1 MRITIMR
8 IYTVRFFVLVI
19 SLFFFGLGYAQEET
33 YDLLETI
40 YYSSG
45 KRRLGVGITFR
56 QDQYVYSNYLWKAN
70 RMIAT
75 YRRKNQWSLSAQWQ
89 LLAKSELLWLTL
101 EGSYQ
106 RDRIT
111 FDENDMKILR
121 WNYAGP
127 DFEEKISYSRYTIM
141 PGIQIEPLANFGLS
155 PYFNV
160 KAFFV
165 FPTHLRYDYEVTSTN
180 IPSNVIKE
188 SVENG
193 ALISLGWEYEAGLRA
208 QVHPKVVLYTGFYY
222 QNLEQRIDW
231 PQVESRDIKD
241 TILVFNHRGFIVR
254 LNYIW

>member
-8 IYTVRFFVLVI
+8 KYIVRFFVLVI
-19 SLFFFGLGYAQEET
+19 SLFFSVLSYAQEET
-33 YDLLETI
+33 YDVLEAI
-40 YYSSG
+40 FYSSG
-45 KRRLGVGITFR
+45 KRRLGVGLTFR
-56 QDQYVYSNYLWKAN
+56 QDQYVYSNYFWKAN
-70 RMIAT
+70 RMVAT
-75 YRRKNQWSLSAQWQ
+75 YRRKDQWSLSAQWQ

-106 RDRIT
+106 RDQVT
-111 FDENDMKILR
+111 FDENDMKILL

-127 DFEEKISYSRYTIM
+127 DFEEKISYSRYAIT

-165 FPTHLRYDYEVTSTN
+165 FPTHLRYDYDVTSTN
-180 IPSNVIKE
+180 IPSNVIKQT
-188 SVENG
+188 VENG

-222 QNLEQRIDW
+222 QQFEQKIDW
-231 PQVESRDIKD
+231 PQLESREIKD
-241 TILVFNHRGFIVR
+241 IILGFYQRGFIVR
-254 LNYIW
+254 LHYIW